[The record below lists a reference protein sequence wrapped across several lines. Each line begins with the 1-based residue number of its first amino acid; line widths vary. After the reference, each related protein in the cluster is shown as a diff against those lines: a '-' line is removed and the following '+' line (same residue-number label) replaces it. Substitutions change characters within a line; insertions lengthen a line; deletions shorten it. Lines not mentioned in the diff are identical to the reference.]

1 MNRVVTSARLLAAA
15 ALFAGPAALAQAP
28 ASTDEVRAVVAE
40 MLADAQSRSSLL
52 AGGNGG
58 HDGAFYLAS
67 DDGAFR
73 LNVGGAIQ
81 FRYIMG
87 FRDESDPDDFTTGFQ
102 MARTQVNFGGN
113 VHKDWGYFVEGEF
126 DRDGGTFNM
135 NDAFISYKLNP
146 SWTLLMGQIKAHVLR
161 EENINEKFQLTV
173 ERSITNSVFTQ
184 GRSQAVAAV
193 YTSDSIQFIPVFSDG
208 AATEDTDYGTTAP
221 LQSDY
226 AFTGRVNWKF
236 AGDWSAFNDFTSKRG
251 SAFAGMIGGAAH
263 YQESANTNNPA
274 DTDVG
279 VFLYTVDAQLEGDG
293 WNFFA
298 AFIGRN
304 IDLRAAGSN
313 SDFND
318 FGVVVQGGLMI
329 SDHDELFARYDVV
342 IPDSDRTN
350 GAGTGEAD
358 PFNTITAGWNHY
370 IAGHAAKFTADV
382 QYSLDNLADTALV
395 TPNSQLGYLGSTEDG
410 EFAIRLQMQLMF

>member
-1 MNRVVTSARLLAAA
+1 MNRVTAVRLLAVAA
-15 ALFAGPAALAQAP
+15 WTAAPAAFAQTTEG
-28 ASTDEVRAVVAE
+28 SDEVRAVVAE
-40 MLADAQSRSSLL
+40 MLADAQNRSSLL
-52 AGGNGG
+52 AGGTGG

-81 FRYIMG
+81 FRYAMG
-87 FRDESDPDDFTTGFQ
+87 FRDESDSDDFTTGFQ
-102 MARTQVNFGGN
+102 MARTQVNFAGT

-126 DRDGGTFNM
+126 QRDGGSFNM
-135 NDAFISYKLNP
+135 NDAIISYKLNP
-146 SWTLLMGQIKAHVLR
+146 SWTLLMGQMKAHVLR

-173 ERSITNSVFTQ
+173 DRSITNSVFTQ

-193 YTSDSIQFIPVFSDG
+193 YQSDSFQFIPVFSDG

-226 AFTGRVNWKF
+226 AFSGRVNWKF
-236 AGDWSAFNDFTSKRG
+236 AGDWGAFSDFTSKRG
-251 SAFAGMIGGAAH
+251 SAFAGMIGAGAH
-263 YQESANTNNPA
+263 YQESANTGNPA

-279 VFLYTVDAQLEGDG
+279 VLLYAIDAQLEGDG

-298 AFIGRN
+298 TFIGRQVQL
-304 IDLRAAGSN
+304 DTLGGD

-318 FGVVVQGGLMI
+318 FGVVVQGGFMV

-342 IPDSDRTN
+342 IPDSDRAN

-370 IAGHAAKFTADV
+370 LAGHAAKFTADV
-382 QYSLDNLADTALV
+382 QYALDRLADTALV
-395 TPNSQLGYLGSTEDG
+395 APNSQLDYLGSTEDG
-410 EFAIRLQMQLMF
+410 EVAIRLQMQLMF